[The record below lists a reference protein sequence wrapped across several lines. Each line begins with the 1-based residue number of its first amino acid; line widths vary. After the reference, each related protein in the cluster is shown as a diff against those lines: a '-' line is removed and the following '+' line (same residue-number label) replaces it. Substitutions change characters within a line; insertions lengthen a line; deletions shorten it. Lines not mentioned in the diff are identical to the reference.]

1 MARARTMDMTQ
12 GRILPILLRF
22 GVPMMFGSLF
32 QHLYNLADLS
42 IAGYTLGDHALASIA
57 ATSALVTLINTTAMG
72 FNTGNAILMAQS
84 FGAGSWEQTRRC
96 FAGMIEL
103 CLGLVVCF
111 STVLMVLLDPLMKL
125 IRTPDELMTD
135 AKAYITVLIVGL
147 FATMLY
153 NLLAG
158 AFRAIGNSRV
168 PLMFLIIS
176 SVLNVVL
183 DIVFLV
189 PLKMGVFGA
198 ALATVIAQGISAV
211 LSGLYFYRHYPQLR
225 LKKEDFCNNGGL
237 LRDMLP
243 MGVTAALTNSL
254 FSIGDIA
261 VQGALNTLGQDAIIA
276 KVAARKLLSFCTLPS
291 INISNACA
299 TFTAQNFGAKKLS
312 RIPKGLLN
320 ANLFSI
326 GSNVVTFVLMFLF
339 GQPLLQLITNTESP
353 QVLEY
358 GVLMLRLVA
367 SCTFLQAMVTSFR
380 MAVQSMKHKVIPM
393 VGTGIELLTRFFCAF
408 ILTPSLGFLGIC
420 FAEPLSW
427 LVSGAVMVACYFRVM
442 KKERLALERGDRVDV

>member
-1 MARARTMDMTQ
+1 MAQGRTMDMTR
-12 GRILPILLRF
+12 GRILHTLLRF
-22 GVPMMFGSLF
+22 AVPMMFGSLF
-32 QHLYNLADLS
+32 QHLYNLADMT
-42 IAGYTLGDHALASIA
+42 IAGYALGDHALAAIA

-72 FNTGNAILMAQS
+72 FNSGNAILMAQS
-84 FGAGSWEQTRRC
+84 FGAGNWELTRRN

-111 STVLMVLLDPLMKL
+111 STVLMVLLNPLMKM
-125 IRTPDELMTD
+125 IQTPDELMHD
-135 AKAYITVLIVGL
+135 AKGYITVLIVGL
-147 FATMLY
+147 FATMFY
-153 NLLAG
+153 NMLAG

-183 DIVFLV
+183 DILFMV
-189 PLKMGVFGA
+189 PLKMGVVGA

-211 LSGLYFYRHYPQLR
+211 LSGLYLYRHYPQLR
-225 LKKEDFCNNGGL
+225 LKREDFRRNGGL

-276 KVAARKLLSFCTLPS
+276 KAAARKLLSFCTLPS
-291 INISNACA
+291 MNISNACA

-312 RIPKGLLN
+312 RIPKGLVMT
-320 ANLFSI
+320 NLFSVC
-326 GSNVVTFVLMFLF
+326 SNVVTFLLMFLF
-339 GQPLLQLITNTESP
+339 GEWLLQLVTNTESAA
-353 QVLEY
+353 VLEY

-367 SCTFLQAMVTSFR
+367 SCTFLQTVVTAFR

-408 ILTPSLGFLGIC
+408 VLAPSLGFLGIC

-427 LVSGAVMVACYFRVM
+427 LVSGAVMVICYFRVM
-442 KKERLALERGDRVDV
+442 KKERQALERAGWVEE